1 MEWLDRQVESEKWHS
16 LASRLGHRRG
26 VGHGEVV
33 SLRAVADF
41 KVLDESDDWIVVDK
55 PAPLIVHPAN
65 GKVEANLLSGV
76 EVLLSYEMETGAA
89 LSIITRLDRETSG
102 IVLIAKHRE
111 AARDLGRIFEHRRA
125 DKEYL
130 AIVHGW
136 PSWEE
141 WTCCAPILRKGEVE
155 ESEIWL
161 RQMVH
166 ESGKACETEF
176 RIEQRF
182 LRNERRFSLIRCHPK
197 SGRMHQI
204 RVHLAHAGH
213 PIVGDKLYSGD
224 GREYLE
230 WIETGWTA
238 ALAERLLLDRH
249 ALHATRLAIP
259 WHMEERQWD
268 SPLAADLQ
276 CFLDEG
282 IATGSTRD

>member
-1 MEWLDRQVESEKWHS
+1 M
-16 LASRLGHRRG
+16 
-26 VGHGEVV
+26 GHGEVV

-125 DKEYL
+125 EKEYL

-166 ESGKACETEF
+166 ERGKACETQF

-182 LRNERRFSLIRCHPK
+182 LRKDGRFSLVRCRPK
-197 SGRMHQI
+197 TGRMHQI

-213 PIVGDKLYSGD
+213 PIVGDKLYSGE

-230 WIETGWTA
+230 WVGTGWTA

-249 ALHATRLAIP
+249 ALHATRLSIP
-259 WHMEERQWD
+259 WKMGGCQWD
-268 SPLAADLQ
+268 SPLALDLQ
-276 CFLDEG
+276 RFLDEG